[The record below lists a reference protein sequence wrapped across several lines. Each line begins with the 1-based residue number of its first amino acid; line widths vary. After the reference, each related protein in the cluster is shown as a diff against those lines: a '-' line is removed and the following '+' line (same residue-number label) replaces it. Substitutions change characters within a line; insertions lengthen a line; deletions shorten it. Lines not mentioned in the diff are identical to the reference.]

1 MADYSLNIVYPTLLV
16 NKMLIMMYPKLTV
29 AMKDRMQDIQKVITN
44 TKLIN
49 LLMKRGRLR
58 WQELK
63 KSTEL
68 SSRTLSDRLQE
79 LMDKDLVRRKVDPSA
94 RPPSTYYE
102 LNPNFDVSRL
112 REGHL
117 YSLYQAYLD
126 KRNKSA
132 GLLRII
138 ERKAPKEVL
147 ENTFN
152 TLRHDFLFT
161 LNYCLENP
169 DYSQHIVLLYLD
181 LYQTQVHNIMTYL
194 RKNQAFADQVKEM
207 FKSFIENQEKDA
219 RKVIEEALGNFEDKQ
234 LARAVLSLYF
244 KKVYSYNMELYI
256 FLVQV
261 SQSREL
267 REELEKEFGEPIEEE
282 RLNKLV
288 SEDAWKD
295 LESFSAAYRQI
306 TSY

>member
-1 MADYSLNIVYPTLLV
+1 MGYALNMVYPKLFD
-16 NKMLIMMYPKLTV
+16 NKRLITMLPKLTV
-29 AMKDRMQDIQKVITN
+29 AMNHKMQDIQKVITN
-44 TKLIN
+44 MKLLN
-49 LLMKRGRLR
+49 LLMKKGRLR

-63 KSTEL
+63 KSTDL

-102 LNPNFDVSRL
+102 LNPNFDIGRL

-117 YSLYQAYLD
+117 YSLYQTYLD
-126 KRNKSA
+126 KRNRSA

-138 ERKAPKEVL
+138 ERRTPKEVL

-169 DYSQHIVLLYLD
+169 DYAQHIVLLYLD
-181 LYQTQVHNIMTYL
+181 SYQTQVKNLTTYI
-194 RKNQAFADQVKEM
+194 RKNRAFGDQVKEM
-207 FKSFIENQEKDA
+207 FNSFIESQEKNA
-219 RKVIEEALGNFEDKQ
+219 RKVIEEALSNFEDKQ

-244 KKVYSYNMELYI
+244 KKVFAYNMELYI

-261 SQSREL
+261 SQSKEL
-267 REELEKEFGEPIEEE
+267 RNELEKEFGEPVEEE
-282 RLNKLV
+282 RLNKLI
-288 SEDAWKD
+288 SEESWKD
-295 LESFSAAYRQI
+295 LESFSAAYSQI